1 MKQLGDH
8 GDPEIVVVNLSTS
21 HVKEL
26 MLCGSLHYITV
37 SGVAQIVILNGF
49 KEAGIVAA
57 LEGQEKSAELSNKAP
72 FTNLD

>member
-21 HVKEL
+21 HAKEL
-26 MLCGSLHYITV
+26 MPCGSLTV

-49 KEAGIVAA
+49 KEAGIVVA
-57 LEGQEKSAELSNKAP
+57 LEGQEKSAELSNEAP
-72 FTNLD
+72 FANLD